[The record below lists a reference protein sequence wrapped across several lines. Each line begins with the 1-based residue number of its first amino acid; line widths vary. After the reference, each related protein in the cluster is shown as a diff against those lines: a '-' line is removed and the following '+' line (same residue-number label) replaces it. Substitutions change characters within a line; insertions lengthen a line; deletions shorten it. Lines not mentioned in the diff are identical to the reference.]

1 MKAVELVRIDF
12 TTALNNRFGNQ
23 NNQQQNQNN
32 NQVLNNPCLQS
43 NQLSCRM

>member
-1 MKAVELVRIDF
+1 MEAEELVRIDCI
-12 TTALNNRFGNQ
+12 AILKNQLGNQ